1 MKKFSLS
8 LVAGAVSVLS
18 GGALASVDFRP
29 GATAAETRMASE
41 LSYASSPILAS
52 SGRTTVAADL
62 GFGVNNAQQRHIK
75 VTLSSGATFA
85 SATAGSD
92 VTFAAACS
100 GTTAA
105 WVGGGL
111 GQSFVIYQVTGGT
124 SGCTATDDVTITLP
138 GINVATNSTVTA
150 QYQLFDG
157 APDAV
162 AGANALYSSATTSF
176 LTFVNGLVAPVIT
189 TNSLELGI
197 SGTPNFSNFKGTAN
211 GSFQK
216 VGQIVLSA
224 ASGVS
229 ARSGA
234 VTLADL
240 STATS
245 NIKIGASNYGTG
257 TALRAHTGTACPT
270 GASGSAL
277 TINSTFTQATYTV
290 GTEAGTYSICWSVD
304 GSTAIQPQTVTA
316 NYDPVATSGSTLT
329 DPAQADLGTITREG
343 TVLMSP
349 YVTINPAY
357 VTNFTFTNS
366 SNAAVTWRATVTPQ
380 TGGTCAAG
388 TTSGT
393 IPANGITVF
402 RATSVCPSISGVT
415 AAGGNGNRAQFSFS
429 IEAPSSSIQGSMT
442 TADAAGTTS
451 PNTMLMI
458 KNGAY

>member
-1 MKKFSLS
+1 LS
-8 LVAGAVSVLS
+8 
-18 GGALASVDFRP
+18 
-29 GATAAETRMASE
+29 
-41 LSYASSPILAS
+41 S
-52 SGRTTVAADL
+52 SGRTTVSADF
-62 GFGVNNAQQRHIK
+62 GFGVSNAQQRHIK

-100 GTTAA
+100 GTSAA

-111 GQSFVIYQVTGGT
+111 GQSFVIYQVTGGAV
-124 SGCTATDDVTITLP
+124 GCTATDDVTITLP
-138 GINVATNSTVTA
+138 GINVATNNTVTA

-162 AGANALYSSATTSF
+162 AGTNALATTAATSF
-176 LTFVNGLVAPVIT
+176 LTFVNGLVAPVVT
-189 TNSLELGI
+189 TSSLELGI
-197 SGTPNFSNFKGTAN
+197 SGTPNFSNFKGFAN
-211 GSFQK
+211 NTFQK
-216 VGQIVLSA
+216 VGQVVLSA

-229 ARSGA
+229 GRADA
-234 VTLADL
+234 VTLSDL
-240 STATS
+240 STAAS
-245 NIKIGASNYGTG
+245 NIKIGASNFGTG
-257 TALRAHTGTACPT
+257 TALSAQT
-270 GASGSAL
+270 GATCATPGSGVAL
-277 TINSTFTQATYTV
+277 SINSTFTQATFTV
-290 GTEAGTYSICWSVD
+290 GTTAGTYSICWSVD

-316 NYDPVATSGSTLT
+316 NYDPVATSGSSVT

-349 YVTINPAY
+349 YVTINAAY
-357 VTNFTFTNS
+357 VTNFTFSNS
-366 SNAAVTWRATVTPQ
+366 SNATVTWRATVTPQ

-415 AAGGNGNRAQFSFS
+415 AVGGNGNRAQFSFS
-429 IEAPSSSIQGSMT
+429 IEAPSSSIQGTMT

-458 KNGAY
+458 KNGEY